1 MGKKGKTLKNKQGAI
16 ETEMLGWWIIGIAVL
31 VILVIG
37 LFILSGKGS
46 NAIEYIKSMFR
57 FR

>member
-1 MGKKGKTLKNKQGAI
+1 VKNRKGAI
-16 ETEMLGWWIIGIAVL
+16 ETETLGWWIIGIAIL

-37 LFILSGKGS
+37 LFIIKGKGV
-46 NAIEYIKSMFR
+46 NAIEYIKGLFR

>member
-1 MGKKGKTLKNKQGAI
+1 MRKKGKKAAI

-37 LFILSGKGS
+37 LFILKGKGT
-46 NAIEYIKSMFR
+46 NAIDYIKSMFR
-57 FR
+57 FG